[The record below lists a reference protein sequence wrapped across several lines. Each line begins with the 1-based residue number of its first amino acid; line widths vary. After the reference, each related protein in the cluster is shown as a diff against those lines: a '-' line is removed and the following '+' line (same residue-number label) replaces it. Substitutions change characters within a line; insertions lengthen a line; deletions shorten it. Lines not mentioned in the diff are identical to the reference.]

1 MKKALYLIVPVLIC
15 LLAGF
20 LGSLSQRESLE
31 TWYPYL
37 AKPPLTPPDS
47 VFPIAWTLLYVCMG
61 ISVGLILLS
70 DSPRKKPLAVLFSVQ
85 LLLNF
90 LWTFLFF
97 YLRNPLAGLIDILL
111 LDLLVFLY
119 AWESYP
125 VKKASSV
132 LFWPYLAWILFATY
146 LNGSI
151 FLYN

>member
-1 MKKALYLIVPVLIC
+1 MKKALYLIVPSLIC
-15 LLAGF
+15 LLTGF
-20 LGSLSQRESLE
+20 LGSLLQREALE

-37 AKPPLTPPDS
+37 VKPSLTPPDS

-61 ISVGLILLS
+61 ISVGLILQS
-70 DSPRKKPLAVLFSVQ
+70 GSPRKQPLAGLFGLQ

-111 LDLLVFLY
+111 LDLLVGLY
-119 AWESYP
+119 VLESYP

-146 LNGSI
+146 LNGFI
-151 FLYN
+151 FLHN